1 MLNLDL
7 ARAHHDELRRV
18 AADHRRHSAPARRRI
33 TARRGVFRRTR

>member
-18 AADHRRHSAPARRRI
+18 AADHRRHLAPRRRMNARR
-33 TARRGVFRRTR
+33 VFRRTR

>member
-18 AADHRRHSAPARRRI
+18 AAADRRHPAPARRRI
-33 TARRGVFRRTR
+33 AARRGIRRTR